1 MADHILSK
9 GFKVATGKAYQ
20 RGQVLQLTAAWT
32 VDIATAATQILI
44 GVCIEDVDQVKVDTG
59 KVVIGAD
66 VIGITRC
73 IASAP
78 ITAGTPVTATA
89 GGKIVGMTK
98 AAAGAQPAR
107 QLGIA
112 MGAAAA
118 NNDEIDVLLTP
129 GGQF

>member
-9 GFKVATGKAYQ
+9 GMKATTGKAYT
-20 RGQVLQLTAAWT
+20 RGQVLQMTAAWT
-32 VDIATAATQILI
+32 VDVATASTQVLV
-44 GVCIEDVDQVKVDTG
+44 GVCEEDIDQVKVDTG
-59 KVVIGAD
+59 KAVIAVAVMGVA
-66 VIGITRC
+66 RC
-73 IASAP
+73 IASAA
-78 ITAGTPVTATA
+78 ITAGTPVTATT

-112 MGAAAA
+112 MAAAAA